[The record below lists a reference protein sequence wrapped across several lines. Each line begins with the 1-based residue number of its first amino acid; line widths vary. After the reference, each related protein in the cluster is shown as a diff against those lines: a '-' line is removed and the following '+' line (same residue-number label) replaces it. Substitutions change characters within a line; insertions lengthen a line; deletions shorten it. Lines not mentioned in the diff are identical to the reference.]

1 METHY
6 FGETNVQKFPTLI
19 KSSTFFVDYATYLLQ
34 KDRGSFLTSNFT
46 DVSSCLRSTF
56 FAQVL
61 LDLPQSADKKHEF
74 MPDERQGVTIK
85 AADNIILFMKQ
96 ILQSPIRLSQ
106 DLMVIHRY
114 NKIDI
119 YRNAVDD
126 DDGMGSVP
134 EEFLTNS
141 PYKCEVIITNV
152 SPNTKTFS
160 LLYQIP
166 LGSMTLA
173 KSKNM

>member
-1 METHY
+1 
-6 FGETNVQKFPTLI
+6 
-19 KSSTFFVDYATYLLQ
+19 
-34 KDRGSFLTSNFT
+34 
-46 DVSSCLRSTF
+46 
-56 FAQVL
+56 
-61 LDLPQSADKKHEF
+61 
-74 MPDERQGVTIK
+74 
-85 AADNIILFMKQ
+85 
-96 ILQSPIRLSQ
+96 
-106 DLMVIHRY
+106 MVIHRY

-160 LLYQIP
+160 LLY
-166 LGSMTLA
+166 
-173 KSKNM
+173 